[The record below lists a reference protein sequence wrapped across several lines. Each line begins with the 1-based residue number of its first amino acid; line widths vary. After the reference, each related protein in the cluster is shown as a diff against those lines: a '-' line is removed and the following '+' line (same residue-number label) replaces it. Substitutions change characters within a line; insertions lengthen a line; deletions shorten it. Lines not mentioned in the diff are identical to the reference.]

1 MPNIFG
7 AGGGGTTNI
16 FSSSGGGSALSL
28 LSAARSFYKGIGLS
42 ANARAITD
50 GYLDQSVSGLNT
62 ILSLNV
68 SGNAS
73 IEAVQQKIKA
83 IRASL
88 PRSAISP
95 DVLAADDADAA
106 KAANADNGA
115 AAAGKNGTNVDTSA

>member
-16 FSSSGGGSALSL
+16 FSSSGGSALSL
-28 LSAARSFYKGIGLS
+28 LSAARKFYKGIGLS

-62 ILSLNV
+62 TLSLNV

-73 IEAVQQKIKA
+73 IESVQQKIKA

-95 DVLAADDADAA
+95 DILAAEEADAA
-106 KAANADNGA
+106 KAADNGN
-115 AAAGKNGTNVDTSA
+115 AAAGANGTNVDTEA